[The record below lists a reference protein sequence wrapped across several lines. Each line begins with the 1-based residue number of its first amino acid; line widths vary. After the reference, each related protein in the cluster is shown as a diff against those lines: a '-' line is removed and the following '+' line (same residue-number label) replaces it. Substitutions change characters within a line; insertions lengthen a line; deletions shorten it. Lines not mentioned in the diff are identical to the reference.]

1 MPDRMPEKT
10 VRRYARYTARKN
22 VRRLPDRQ
30 IACQRENQKIRQ
42 TDMPERMS
50 EDMPDRM
57 LEKNSHKICQ
67 IENLPEDMP
76 DRMPERMSEDMPD
89 RMPEQL
95 TEDVPDKKCQCVDRC
110 MVGCLRTRK
119 STSGYCVRLGGSTT
133 KTSCKSQAAIALS
146 SGEAEYYLLVSAAC
160 GALGEQSALKVGH
173 LATNP
178 VLDGFQYGMSHCI
191 AAWVRPRQACGHYLF
206 VGPRCSLQWS
216 DRIGKETHD

>member
-1 MPDRMPEKT
+1 
-10 VRRYARYTARKN
+10 
-22 VRRLPDRQ
+22 
-30 IACQRENQKIRQ
+30 
-42 TDMPERMS
+42 
-50 EDMPDRM
+50 
-57 LEKNSHKICQ
+57 
-67 IENLPEDMP
+67 MP

-191 AAWVRPRQACGHYLF
+191 AAWVRPRQACGHCLF

-216 DRIGKETHD
+216 DRIGKETHDWHVVWPLDEGHGSSQNTDVTGTDELVPFLLRSTSLSTKLNFWKEGLEPSRQKPYKNSGT